1 MITATHGIVQS
12 NYSKII
18 KNGLVLWLDAMND
31 NSYPESGTTWTDLS
45 GNSNTG
51 TLTNGPT
58 FNAANGGSIVFD
70 GTNDY
75 VLFNSYNFGNEIT
88 VSCFINPTS
97 AASIRALFANTTS
110 GAVTNGV
117 KIFINQFNTTNRAIV
132 MEIGNGSSGQNIQA
146 DNLINF
152 GVWQHVAF
160 SLNKTSASGS
170 IYYNGVLDKTVALTV
185 TNFSTNAVF
194 RMGSFTGNN
203 FYYTGNI
210 SHYAIYNR
218 TLAATEVLQ
227 NFNATR
233 GRFGI

>member
-1 MITATHGIVQS
+1 MAFIHS
-12 NYSKII
+12 PKII
-18 KNGLVLWLDAMND
+18 TDGLVLALDAANVK
-31 NSYPESGTTWTDLS
+31 SYRGSGTVWTDLS
-45 GNSNTG
+45 ENNNTG

-58 FNAANGGSIVFD
+58 FSGGNGGSIVFD

-97 AASIRALFANTTS
+97 AASIRTLFANTTS
-110 GAVTNGV
+110 GATTNGI
-117 KIFINQFNTTNRAIV
+117 KIFINQFNTTNRAIA

-146 DNLINF
+146 NNLINF
-152 GVWQHVAF
+152 GAWQHVAF

-170 IYYNGVLDKTVALTV
+170 IYYNGVLDTTVALTV

-194 RMGSFTGNN
+194 RMGSFTNN
-203 FYYTGNI
+203 QFYYTGNI
-210 SHYAIYNR
+210 SHYAVYNR
-218 TLAATEVLQ
+218 ALTANEVLQ

-233 GRFGI
+233 SRFGV